1 MNKRMKK
8 KACSYKRLSNKQRLK
23 NQARAIRQL
32 YKENEQLST
41 ENESLKHALEIE
53 KNYSYDL
60 MQHKKQLENNLKEQP
75 KKSFWKKVFK

>member
-41 ENESLKHALEIE
+41 ENEGLKHALEIE
-53 KNYSYDL
+53 KNYSYGL

>member
-8 KACSYKRLSNKQRLK
+8 KACTYKPLSNKQRLK

-41 ENESLKHALEIE
+41 ENKSLKHALEIE

>member
-1 MNKRMKK
+1 MKK

-41 ENESLKHALEIE
+41 ENKILKHALEIE

>member
-41 ENESLKHALEIE
+41 ENKILKHALEIE